1 MVESGVKHYWPKPI
15 LITTQNL
22 DQVDSNDCIVEPQ
35 HRISH
40 FLDRDGS
47 RISTQ
52 GGGGANL
59 KKLRRAEGG
68 ANIFWVFCVKNHDFT
83 PKNHIFSNFSGA
95 SPPPPWIRPC
105 LNTNTNVTRRKNMIW
120 WYMQQ
125 LSASEELED
134 TKRVIRSRNFKT
146 DRQCNRHPITTKV
159 MSSNPAHFEVY
170 SIQHY
175 VIVCQW
181 LATGRWF
188 SPGTLI
194 SSTNKADSHDIT
206 ETVYEYEA

>member
-1 MVESGVKHYWPKPI
+1 VTCGRSSNSSEAESYYIYHQIIFFLRVTFVLVFKQG
-15 LITTQNL
+15 
-22 DQVDSNDCIVEPQ
+22 
-35 HRISH
+35 RI
-40 FLDRDGS
+40 
-47 RISTQ
+47 Q
-52 GGGGANL
+52 GGGGDAPL
-59 KKLRRAEGG
+59 KLEKIWFFG
-68 ANIFWVFCVKNHDFT
+68 VKSWFFTRNT
-83 PKNHIFSNFSGA
+83 PKMFAPPFARRNFFKCA
-95 SPPPPWIRPC
+95 P
-105 LNTNTNVTRRKNMIW
+105 
-120 WYMQQ
+120 
-125 LSASEELED
+125 LSWNPGSVPVKEMAYPMLRFYYTIVR